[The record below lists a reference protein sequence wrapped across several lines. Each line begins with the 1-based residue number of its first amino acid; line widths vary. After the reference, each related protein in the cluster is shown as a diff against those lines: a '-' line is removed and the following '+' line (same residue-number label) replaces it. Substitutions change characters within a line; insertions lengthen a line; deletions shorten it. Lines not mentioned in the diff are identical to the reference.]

1 MSNKFGFFHRTNKIS
16 WFCRYNNNDSNNNN
30 NSNNNDNDN
39 KFKVGYKQ
47 ATISFRYASII
58 VPYGDWDG

>member
-16 WFCRYNNNDSNNNN
+16 WFCRYNNNN

-47 ATISFRYASII
+47 VTISFRYASII

>member
-16 WFCRYNNNDSNNNN
+16 WFCRYNNNNNSNNNNN

-39 KFKVGYKQ
+39 KFKVGYK
-47 ATISFRYASII
+47 
-58 VPYGDWDG
+58 

>member
-16 WFCRYNNNDSNNNN
+16 WFCCYNNNNSNNNNN

-39 KFKVGYKQ
+39 KFKVGYK
-47 ATISFRYASII
+47 
-58 VPYGDWDG
+58 